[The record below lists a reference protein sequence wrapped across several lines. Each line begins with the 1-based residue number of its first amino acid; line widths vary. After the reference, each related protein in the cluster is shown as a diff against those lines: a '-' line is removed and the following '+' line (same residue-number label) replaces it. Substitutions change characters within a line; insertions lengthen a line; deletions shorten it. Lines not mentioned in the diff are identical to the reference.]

1 MTWPRLPLQ
10 SHILHLS
17 HPTVVSSILVGL
29 HLSKAY
35 FVLFR
40 SMCLYL
46 VHKYH
51 FPSRLLLPP
60 PALLSLYDLIYIQ
73 NFSKI
78 PELLSLALNCLLGA
92 TPLFISAYYTC
103 TLEHFTY
110 TSSSTSLELNSLFL
124 YICSSPFVSYLIW
137 GVIFPAGIQYGNMSL
152 FRFFLM
158 SSQYPV
164 TSSPTDYILHYLL
177 KDIPYSPV
185 LSLQSYFKFSPL
197 FNSLRFLPR
206 LPVFMVFSPH
216 YCLPLQFCNPSS
228 KLLTQ

>member
-35 FVLFR
+35 FVLFM

-46 VHKYH
+46 VRKYH

-110 TSSSTSLELNSLFL
+110 TSSSTHYFSTFALPPLFH
-124 YICSSPFVSYLIW
+124 ISFGVS
-137 GVIFPAGIQYGNMSL
+137 
-152 FRFFLM
+152 
-158 SSQYPV
+158 SSQLAFNMETWVYLD
-164 TSSPTDYILHYLL
+164 SSLCHPNIQLHQVPQIIFFIISLKKFPT
-177 KDIPYSPV
+177 
-185 LSLQSYFKFSPL
+185 LQSYHYSLILDFHLFSTHL
-197 FNSLRFLPR
+197 GFFLDFLCLWFSLLITASHSNFAIHP
-206 LPVFMVFSPH
+206 PN
-216 YCLPLQFCNPSS
+216 C
-228 KLLTQ
+228 